1 MVTLTELTAPLNGSF
16 FSKTRL
22 QLFSHETIGGRCGRQ
37 FYFKASFSFIMIPRT
52 RGSGGNGLAFA
63 VSATNKTTSI
73 IGSGVGY
80 AGMSTRSIAVEFDTW
95 QDTEHN
101 DTSASHVGVNLNGSS
116 LLNVT
121 ANTSTALNNG
131 KMYFA
136 WVDYNPDDE
145 GESLKVYLADSFNG
159 RLVDPVL
166 SMNLSLSLYNVL
178 KPTWPSPSF
187 YFGFVAASD
196 LHAQKHAVAMAS
208 DITGKPAAARK
219 AQLSKHAG
227 LCMCMGLLVD
237 VDTFNPQTT
246 SPFTRYV
253 SVGHTKA

>member
-1 MVTLTELTAPLNGSF
+1 MGNPRSTTLIPTMVTLTELTAPLNGSF

-166 SMNLSLSLYNVL
+166 SMNLSLSLQR
-178 KPTWPSPSF
+178 
-187 YFGFVAASD
+187 AEA
-196 LHAQKHAVAMAS
+196 H
-208 DITGKPAAARK
+208 
-219 AQLSKHAG
+219 
-227 LCMCMGLLVD
+227 GLLVD